1 MFLEYG
7 RKIPVAEQYFRNF
20 KGYNNFSKVS
30 PYFKKMA
37 INGRLRNVAK
47 VNLHGFLQPPSSP
60 GEPFSQVNYLS
71 PPKQN
76 KNQN

>member
-1 MFLEYG
+1 MVKNDWFEELDWKNFEKDQKFLVMFLEYG

-37 INGRLRNVAK
+37 NSLRPD
-47 VNLHGFLQPPSSP
+47 L
-60 GEPFSQVNYLS
+60 
-71 PPKQN
+71 
-76 KNQN
+76 